1 MDNSNSSFFKKLK
14 YSIFN
19 FEKYPEMAACPL
31 SKVIKYLLQII
42 AIFTLVVTLL
52 FMYNISKNFNN
63 GIEYFKSEI
72 PDLKI
77 EDNQLYVESENKI
90 TIEDNNIFDLIIINT
105 NDISADEIES
115 YKLDIEKYD
124 TGIIFLKDKLILNM
138 GTGNIEY
145 LYKEIAQMYNIGD
158 MTKQDILN
166 YFTGSNL
173 VMIFIAIFAMSFLW
187 LFISYL
193 TSTFLDIIILGLLGY
208 LTAILMRL
216 RLKFVAMIKIAVHAL
231 TLPLILNLC
240 YIIIQTL
247 FGYQIKYFEIMY
259 IGISY
264 IYIITAILMIKS
276 DLIKRGQELSKIV
289 EEQQRVKEEI
299 EQQRQEEN
307 KEEDKKENKKEN
319 DKEDEKS
326 DQEENLGKEAQGEN
340 A

>member
-208 LTAILMRL
+208 LTAILIRL

-299 EQQRQEEN
+299 EQQRQEEK